1 MEIKNKKKFKLNKKK
16 YIILLSLLVVFVG
29 IAICGFWIR
38 YKYYTTLPESHVFVC
53 DNPSNDSEF
62 DTWMKE
68 KIGLNWVPT
77 YLIIKDDVVIGT
89 IRGGIPEKQFT
100 SELTY
105 ILMKNW
111 QIEEL
116 PDIPVSCVD
125 GTRDSLKNILPN
137 DKNFYIIEISWVQ
150 CPDCIFQ
157 DENFTKD
164 IYGKYSN
171 QLIYRYYIHSTQDEV
186 LEKHNFR
193 KE

>member
-1 MEIKNKKKFKLNKKK
+1 MEVKSKKKFKLNKKK
-16 YIILLSLLVVFVG
+16 YIILLSILVVCLGLFIG
-29 IAICGFWIR
+29 ISIFR
-38 YKYYTTLPESHVFVC
+38 NKMYRTMPPSHIFVC

-77 YLIIKDDVVIGT
+77 YLVIKNDVIIGS

-116 PDIPVSCVD
+116 PDIPVSNVE
-125 GTRDSLKNILPN
+125 GTRDSFKNLLPN
-137 DKNFYIIEISWVQ
+137 NDNFYIIEISWVQ

-157 DENFTKD
+157 DENFTQE
-164 IYGKYSN
+164 IYDKYST
-171 QLIYRYYIHSTQDEV
+171 QLFYRYYIHSTTDEV
-186 LEKHNFR
+186 LDKYNLR